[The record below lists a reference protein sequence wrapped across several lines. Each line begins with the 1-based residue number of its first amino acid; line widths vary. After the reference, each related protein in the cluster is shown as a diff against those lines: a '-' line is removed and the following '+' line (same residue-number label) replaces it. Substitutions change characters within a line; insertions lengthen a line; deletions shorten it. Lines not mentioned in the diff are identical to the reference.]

1 MANQNPDEIDL
12 GFIFEK
18 IRAIYQG
25 LMATLYRIIRFF
37 FKHWIPLAIIV
48 VVSAAAGHFWMK
60 SVKYDKDATLI
71 VTNNFNSTNYVYDA
85 VTLLL
90 RKQKQQDGEFL
101 SKYGFSLKNPEIED
115 LIIEPIINLYDLL
128 EKPETSDRNLEQFFD
143 QSDFQE
149 DILLSEIFIPE
160 YKYHRLYVITTP
172 DGNDETIDKILAY
185 LNSNEIYQATR
196 EAAIA
201 DIKDQ
206 IEQNKA
212 SIASIDAVFDVFG
225 GKVTTNPNP
234 SQIYF
239 RHQEN
244 NNLHQ
249 LMTSKNELL
258 TMNEELHQKLIMYE
272 DVVRVINRPKLKFL
286 YGPFVDKRTLL
297 PLAMVGIYIMLFL
310 VRDFY
315 RYIKGIYEAQK

>member
-1 MANQNPDEIDL
+1 MENQNPDEIDL
-12 GFIFEK
+12 GFIFQK
-18 IRAIYQG
+18 INAIYRG
-25 LMATLYRIIRFF
+25 LMATLYKIIRFF
-37 FKHWIPLAIIV
+37 FKHWIPLVIIIV
-48 VVSAAAGHFWMK
+48 VGAVAGHFWTK
-60 SVKYDKDATLI
+60 SIKYEKDATLI
-71 VTNNFNSTNYVYDA
+71 ITNNFNSTNYVYDA
-85 VTLLL
+85 ITLLL
-90 RKQKQQDGEFL
+90 RKQKQGDGEFL
-101 SKYGFSLKNPEIED
+101 AKYGFSLRQPEISD
-115 LIIEPIINLYDLL
+115 LVIEPIINLYDLL

-160 YKYHRLYVITTP
+160 YKYHRLHIITTP
-172 DGNDETIDKILAY
+172 EGTDETVDKILAY

-196 EAAIA
+196 EATVA
-201 DIKDQ
+201 DILDQ
-206 IEQNKA
+206 IEQNKH
-212 SIASIDAVFDVFG
+212 SIESIDAVFDVFG
-225 GKVTTNPNP
+225 GKVTNDPNP

-258 TMNEELHQKLIMYE
+258 LMNEDLNKKLIMYQ
-272 DVVRVINRPKLKFL
+272 DVVQVINRPKLKYL

-297 PLAMVGIYIMLFL
+297 PLSLVALFIMSFL

-315 RYIKGIYEAQK
+315 RYIKRIYEAGR